1 MTNDK
6 KYIVRM
12 TNAKCPGGLYIRAF
26 DDLGI
31 AQEYADKMI
40 CELDK
45 YNRSHIVDARSIFY
59 AYADHTTKI
68 CVSDE

>member
-1 MTNDK
+1 MT
-6 KYIVRM
+6 YIVRM
-12 TNAKCPGGLYIRAF
+12 TNAKCPDGLYIKAF

-45 YNRSHIVDARSIFY
+45 YNKSRIVDARSLY

-68 CVSDE
+68 FVSNE

>member
-1 MTNDK
+1 MT
-6 KYIVRM
+6 YIVRM
-12 TNAKCPGGLYIRAF
+12 TNAKCPGGLYIKAF

-31 AQEYADKMI
+31 AQRYADKMI

-45 YNRSHIVDARSIFY
+45 YNKSRIVDARSLY

-68 CVSDE
+68 FVSNE

>member
-1 MTNDK
+1 MT
-6 KYIVRM
+6 YIVRM
-12 TNAKCPGGLYIRAF
+12 TNAKCPGGLYIKAF

-45 YNRSHIVDARSIFY
+45 YNKSRIVDARSLY

-68 CVSDE
+68 FVSNE